1 MQNLIIKR
9 NIFQEKEVL
18 GEFLKKKLALLR
30 HFQEGGLGGGR
41 FFGAK
46 APEKDNFTKNT
57 GSSYYNKT
65 FQGVF

>member
-1 MQNLIIKR
+1 M
-9 NIFQEKEVL
+9 
-18 GEFLKKKLALLR
+18 ALLR
-30 HFQEGGLGGGR
+30 HFQEGGLGGGG

-65 FQGVF
+65 FQGVFWFTLITTKKVSYESHEIYFQT

>member
-1 MQNLIIKR
+1 M
-9 NIFQEKEVL
+9 
-18 GEFLKKKLALLR
+18 ALLR
-30 HFQEGGLGGGR
+30 HFQEGGLGGGG
-41 FFGAK
+41 FFGVK